1 MKKLLSIQFVLIT
14 VLSGL
19 MTVCLQMTVSAMPLF
34 VVDIGVAKSLAGTAT
49 TACTLASLLFRGFA
63 AKITDRA
70 GGRAAAIAGSGLYVL
85 VFFTYQFCGNIIFL
99 LVLRILQGIGMS
111 LITTALG
118 TVATAMV
125 PKDQITRGMSY
136 FSLGNATALSI
147 GPAIG
152 LWLVQ
157 SFNFSIL
164 FLFGMSASLLS
175 VALLLVLKTDKA
187 ASGRVP
193 HSKGSQEKKIQ
204 GNFWKKAVECG
215 ALFPATLMAL
225 MILCQTS
232 LSTYLSFFTES
243 LSVGGAS
250 TFFTLNVVGMIASKF
265 LIGRANE
272 LFGEKRVA
280 IASGILLAGS
290 YLLISMTSVLGEGG
304 VLTAGVLY
312 GFGYGS
318 FYTVLN
324 VATVRNTNEETRS
337 VANSAFFGS
346 KDIGT
351 AVGSLA
357 WGAMTF
363 LGYEAMYGV
372 ATGIIVLITCL
383 YFVQLKKECAKK

>member
-1 MKKLLSIQFVLIT
+1 MKKILSIQFVVIT
-14 VLSGL
+14 ILSGL

-34 VVDIGVAKSLAGTAT
+34 VVDMGVAKSLAGTAT
-49 TACTLASLLFRGFA
+49 TACTLASLLFRSFA

-70 GGRAAAIAGSGLYVL
+70 GGKVAAVTGSGLYVL
-85 VFFTYQFCGNIIFL
+85 VFFTYQFCGNIAFL
-99 LVLRILQGIGMS
+99 LVLRILQGVGMS

-157 SFNFSIL
+157 TFNFSVL
-164 FLFGMSASLLS
+164 FLFGMGASMLS
-175 VALLLVLKTDKA
+175 VALLLILKTDK
-187 ASGRVP
+187 STLKKSP
-193 HSKGSQEKKIQ
+193 QPKGKKNKKHQ

-250 TFFTLNVVGMIASKF
+250 AFFTLNVVGMIASKF

-272 LFGEKRVA
+272 LLGEKRVA
-280 IASGILLAGS
+280 IVSGILLAGA
-290 YLLISMTSVLGEGG
+290 YLLIAMTSLLGEVG

-363 LGYEAMYGV
+363 LGYEAMYLV
-372 ATGIIVLITCL
+372 ATAVIVLITVL
-383 YFVQLKKECAKK
+383 YFAQLKKECVE